1 MNGSPPPTH
10 RACRPASKTKNKI
23 DWDAVDKLVQE
34 NPDFKNFMNDVRI
47 DVSNNKLHK
56 ENYDPIKSTD
66 ELKKLYQSFK

>member
-1 MNGSPPPTH
+1 MNLKKQKFFFH
-10 RACRPASKTKNKI
+10 LKQKNKI

-56 ENYDPIKSTD
+56 ENYDSVKSID